1 MSKVKKLNDQPGFLS
16 QLVMRSAV
24 VIVIVFAVASIISM
38 QNSIEQKK
46 REKHALQEE
55 IDVITADNEELNDIL
70 QSEDISRYMEKLAV
84 ENGSYSYAY
93 PDERRYYDTS
103 RD

>member
-1 MSKVKKLNDQPGFLS
+1 MAKVKKLNDQPGFLFRT
-16 QLVMRSAV
+16 LMRVALV
-24 VIVIVFAVASIISM
+24 VIVAFCVVSIISM
-38 QNSIEQKK
+38 QNSIEEKK
-46 REKHALQEE
+46 QRKIALQEE
-55 IDVITADNEELNDIL
+55 IDVITADNEELDDIL
-70 QSEDISRYMEKLAV
+70 RSEDISRYMEKLAV